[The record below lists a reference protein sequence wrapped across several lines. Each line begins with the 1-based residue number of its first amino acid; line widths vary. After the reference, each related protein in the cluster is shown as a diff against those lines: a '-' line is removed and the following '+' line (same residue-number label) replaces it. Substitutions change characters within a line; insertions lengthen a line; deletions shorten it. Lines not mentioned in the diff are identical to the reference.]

1 MFAQFLRPL
10 TAFLRDLL
18 EVPGPGEAQWL
29 SGTTHKAQISGNLNA
44 TDFRGHHKT
53 SLLWSLG
60 IDKEDEVEEAQAW
73 S

>member
-1 MFAQFLRPL
+1 MGR
-10 TAFLRDLL
+10 
-18 EVPGPGEAQWL
+18 
-29 SGTTHKAQISGNLNA
+29 SGLVEPPIKLQISGNLNA